1 MIAVIVIVNFIVVR
15 FLTSKS
21 NIRII
26 SFICSYN
33 ITIVVFREWRFII
46 RKNFAIVVIIVIIII
61 IIIVIIINAVKN
73 ITRIIIF
80 RDIGRTLTS
89 YH

>member
-1 MIAVIVIVNFIVVR
+1 MIAVIVIVNFIVR
-15 FLTSKS
+15 FLTSTS

-46 RKNFAIVVIIVIIII
+46 RKNFAIVAIIVIIII
-61 IIIVIIINAVKN
+61 IITVIIINAVKN